1 MASYW
6 WLILGVLIG
15 WFVSWLIEVVYWRW
29 KRRRPHEARLEE
41 LEGSLDECHRR
52 VAHFRGEIEQR
63 DLRIADFERALAS
76 RLETPAMVVETP
88 EAGVKAPTVEIPE
101 IGMVAPALAIGA
113 PAPEPATEIEAPEA
127 EVRVDDLTL
136 VRGIGPKLAATLGAA
151 GITSFA
157 QIAEIDEAGLQGI
170 IQAPEW
176 RRLNYGDWIL
186 QARTL
191 RDLPPAPVVAG
202 NDLTFIEGIG
212 PKYAG
217 LLRDGGVDT
226 FAKLAASDE
235 APLKAIIDAPAWR
248 RVNYPMWIEQALL
261 IVAGDD
267 DALKELQDRLH
278 LRKGDNLTLIGGI
291 GGKAVTALSTAGI
304 TSFANL
310 AAADEERLASI
321 IEGAGLRA
329 GDYAAWIEEAEMRAA
344 GKRVPRKV
352 DAAAEPVG
360 IPAQD
365 LAAIRGIGPVFEQ
378 KFYAAGIGTYAE
390 LAALSDAEI
399 EAIIQPKEWQDFDY
413 ESWNEQARRLA
424 EKSVT
429 VSAVWNR
436 IIPDDLSK
444 IRGIGGV
451 FEQKLYEAGIMTFA
465 DLAAATVAQ
474 LEAIIQP
481 QDWQEVDF
489 AGWMAQARDQ
499 AS

>member
-1 MASYW
+1 MTWYW

-15 WFVSWLIEVVYWRW
+15 WFVSWLIEVVHWRW

-52 VAHFRGEIEQR
+52 VAHFRGEIEKR

-76 RLETPAMVVETP
+76 RLETPTMVVEAP
-88 EAGVKAPTVEIPE
+88 EVGVEALTVEVPE
-101 IGMVAPALAIGA
+101 IGMVALGLAIGP
-113 PAPEPATEIEAPEA
+113 PAPEIEVPEA
-127 EVRVDDLTL
+127 EVRVDDLAL

-157 QIAEIDEAGLQGI
+157 QIAEMDEAGLQGI

-176 RRLNYGDWIL
+176 RRLNYSDWIL

-202 NDLTFIEGIG
+202 DDLTFIEGIG

-217 LLRDGGVDT
+217 LLRDGGINT
-226 FAKLAASDE
+226 FAKLATSDVARLE
-235 APLKAIIDAPAWR
+235 AIIDAPAWR
-248 RVNYPMWIEQALL
+248 RVDYPMWIEQALL

-291 GGKAVTALSTAGI
+291 GSKAVTALSTAGI
-304 TSFANL
+304 TSFATL

-321 IEGAGLRA
+321 IEGAGLRV
-329 GDYAAWIEEAEMRAA
+329 GDYAAWLEEAEMRAA

-352 DAAAEPVG
+352 GAAAEPVG
-360 IPAQD
+360 ILAQN

-429 VSAVWNR
+429 VSAVWNG

-444 IRGIGGV
+444 IRGIGDV

-465 DLAAATVAQ
+465 FLAAATVAQ

-481 QDWQEVDF
+481 LEWQEVDF
-489 AGWMAQARDQ
+489 AGWVAQARDL

>member
-1 MASYW
+1 MTWYW

-15 WFVSWLIEVVYWRW
+15 WFVSWLIEVVHWRW

-52 VAHFRGEIEQR
+52 VAHFRGEIEKR

-76 RLETPAMVVETP
+76 RLETPTMVVEAP
-88 EAGVKAPTVEIPE
+88 EVGVEALTVEVPE
-101 IGMVAPALAIGA
+101 IGMVAPGLAIGS
-113 PAPEPATEIEAPEA
+113 PAPEIEVPEA
-127 EVRVDDLTL
+127 EVRVDDLAL

-157 QIAEIDEAGLQGI
+157 QIAEMDEAGLQGI

-176 RRLNYGDWIL
+176 RRLNYSDWIL

-202 NDLTFIEGIG
+202 DDLTFIEGIG

-217 LLRDGGVDT
+217 LLRDGGINT
-226 FAKLAASDE
+226 FAKLATSDVARLE
-235 APLKAIIDAPAWR
+235 AIIDAPAWR
-248 RVNYPMWIEQALL
+248 RVDYPMWIEQALL

-291 GGKAVTALSTAGI
+291 GSKAVTALSTAGI
-304 TSFANL
+304 TSFATL

-321 IEGAGLRA
+321 IEGAGLRV
-329 GDYAAWIEEAEMRAA
+329 GDYAAWLEEAEMRAA

-352 DAAAEPVG
+352 GAAAEPVG
-360 IPAQD
+360 ILAQN

-429 VSAVWNR
+429 VSAVWNG

-444 IRGIGGV
+444 IRGIGDV

-465 DLAAATVAQ
+465 FLAAATVAQ

-481 QDWQEVDF
+481 LEWQEVDF
-489 AGWMAQARDQ
+489 AGWVAQARDL

>member
-1 MASYW
+1 MAWYW

-76 RLETPAMVVETP
+76 RLETPTVVVEAP
-88 EAGVKAPTVEIPE
+88 EVAVEAPTVEVPE
-101 IGMVAPALAIGA
+101 IGMVAPGLAIGT
-113 PAPEPATEIEAPEA
+113 PAPEIEVPEA

-157 QIAEIDEAGLQGI
+157 QIAEMDKAGLQGI

-202 NDLTFIEGIG
+202 DDLTFIEGIG
-212 PKYAG
+212 PKYAR
-217 LLRDGGVDT
+217 LLRDGGIST
-226 FAKLAASDE
+226 FAELATSDE
-235 APLKAIIDAPAWR
+235 ARLKAIIDAPAWR
-248 RVNYPMWIEQALL
+248 RVDYPMWIEQARL

-329 GDYAAWIEEAEMRAA
+329 GDYAAWLEEAEMRAA

-352 DAAAEPVG
+352 GAAAEPVG

-365 LAAIRGIGPVFEQ
+365 LAAIRGIG
-378 KFYAAGIGTYAE
+378 
-390 LAALSDAEI
+390 D
-399 EAIIQPKEWQDFDY
+399 
-413 ESWNEQARRLA
+413 
-424 EKSVT
+424 
-429 VSAVWNR
+429 
-436 IIPDDLSK
+436 
-444 IRGIGGV
+444 V

-465 DLAAATVAQ
+465 DLAAETVAQ

-481 QDWQEVDF
+481 QEWQEVDF
-489 AGWMAQARDQ
+489 AGWVAQARDL

>member
-76 RLETPAMVVETP
+76 RLETPTMVVEAP
-88 EAGVKAPTVEIPE
+88 EVEVEAPTVEVPE
-101 IGMVAPALAIGA
+101 IGMAAPGLAIGA
-113 PAPEPATEIEAPEA
+113 PAPEIEVPEA

-157 QIAEIDEAGLQGI
+157 QIAEMDKAGLQGI

-217 LLRDGGVDT
+217 LLRDRGINT
-226 FAKLAASDE
+226 FAELATSDE
-235 APLKAIIDAPAWR
+235 ARLKAVIDAPAWR
-248 RVNYPMWIEQALL
+248 RVDYPMWIEQALL

-267 DALKELQDRLH
+267 DALKQLQDRLH

-291 GGKAVTALSTAGI
+291 GDKAVAALSTAGI
-304 TSFANL
+304 TSFVGL

-329 GDYAAWIEEAEMRAA
+329 GNYAAWIAEADLRATS
-344 GKRVPRKV
+344 KRVPRKA
-352 DAAAEPVG
+352 DAAAEPLG
-360 IPAQD
+360 IPAQN
-365 LAAIRGIGPVFEQ
+365 LAAILGIGPVFEQ

-399 EAIIQPKEWQDFDY
+399 EAVIQPKEWQDFDY

-429 VSAVWNR
+429 VSAAWNG
-436 IIPDDLSK
+436 IIPDGLSK

-451 FEQKLYEAGIMTFA
+451 FEQKLYEAGVMTFA
-465 DLAAATVAQ
+465 DLAAATVAH

-481 QDWQEVDF
+481 QTWQEVDF
-489 AGWMAQARDQ
+489 AGWVAQARDL